1 MQPSPPRSGRRH
13 QAFCVICTAN
23 CTNVTPSPG
32 RRSTCEAAKVNTHAQ
47 TKTRHP
53 HGAGST
59 RAYGG
64 PRIFV
69 YRKFGAHTV
78 CVCVCATVRD
88 GMGKWG
94 KQSFGPEKVP
104 KKKRRIGTTII
115 TPQIIASNAILSKLQ
130 QRVYRVRVEKVIRMR
145 DNGWVAP
152 ATLSAFLR
160 AQY

>member
-1 MQPSPPRSGRRH
+1 MLPSPPRSGRRH

-78 CVCVCATVRD
+78 CVCVPPFEMERGNGASNRLSP
-88 GMGKWG
+88 KRY
-94 KQSFGPEKVP
+94 P
-104 KKKRRIGTTII
+104 KKKKNWNHYNNTPNNRIQRDPIE
-115 TPQIIASNAILSKLQ
+115 IAAACVQ
-130 QRVYRVRVEKVIRMR
+130 
-145 DNGWVAP
+145 
-152 ATLSAFLR
+152 SAGGKGDKD
-160 AQY
+160 A